1 MPPGENLKGQWI
13 APSFIAS
20 VQSVA
25 AAQDRMAAGAK
36 VEQIDTY
43 KARVLASHGL
53 LAGEWAEFERLRRT
67 QRLDACDAADLIK
80 RRRAD
85 RDRYRGRT

>member
-1 MPPGENLKGQWI
+1 MPPGGNLKGQWI

-67 QRLDACDAADLIK
+67 RRIDAHDAAELVIRNRESRA
-80 RRRAD
+80 RR
-85 RDRYRGRT
+85 RGRT